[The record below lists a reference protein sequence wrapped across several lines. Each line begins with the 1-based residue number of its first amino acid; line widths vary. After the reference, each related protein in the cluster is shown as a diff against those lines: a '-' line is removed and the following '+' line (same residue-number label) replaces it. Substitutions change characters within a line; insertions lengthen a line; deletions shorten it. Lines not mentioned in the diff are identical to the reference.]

1 MMKKLLL
8 CIIIYAGITGKTVA
22 KHNIDSLMN
31 VLDNEVE
38 NYDQYVQKYNESI
51 TTFKENIRYARTD
64 QERYELNKHLFY
76 SYQAFQ
82 NDSAL
87 HYLNECRK
95 YAQRMGRKDLEGE
108 ILARQAF
115 QLSTVGMYY
124 ESRELLHLIDASVL
138 AKEGR
143 LEYYNA
149 RIHLY
154 HELSYYTNVDW
165 IRQKY
170 KAMEYLLIDSLPFVA
185 GKTDDVYYKWKGFYY
200 YEKEESERAL
210 KLFKEW
216 VDRAQPGSREFA
228 TAAFFMYL
236 INARLQ
242 NQEEVKYWLVVSAI
256 TDIRNSIMDQA
267 SLWTLANILAQEGDV
282 KRAHSYITYSWDA
295 ATQFQTKVRSGQIS
309 PILSMIETSYQ
320 TKIRE
325 QNMWLTVAV
334 VVVSL
339 MLILFIGLL
348 WYVNRQRKYLHST
361 RNELRTINDEL
372 QNVNTELKL
381 SNVKLNESN
390 RVKEEYIGRFLGLC
404 SLYIEKIE
412 EQRKRVNKMVK
423 AKQYDDLYN
432 ATRTTETKKK
442 DLEELYSNFDA
453 AFTHLFPNFVDDLNA
468 LIAPEERIMT
478 KDGRLTTTIRIFA
491 LIRLGIDDSNKIA
504 EFLNYSVHTIYNYRV
519 KIRNAALCDRNEF
532 EQKIKE
538 LGLSR
543 EEA

>member
-38 NYDQYVQKYNESI
+38 NYNQYVQKYNESI
-51 TTFKENIRYARTD
+51 TTFKGNVRYARTD

-115 QLSTVGMYY
+115 QSSTTGMYY
-124 ESRELLHLIDASVL
+124 EAQELLGMVDKSALT
-138 AKEGR
+138 KEG
-143 LEYYNA
+143 LAEYYNA

-165 IRQKY
+165 IKKKY
-170 KAMEYLLIDSLPFVA
+170 KALEWRLIDSLQFVT
-185 GKTDDVYYKWKGFYY
+185 GKNDAVYYKWKGFYY
-200 YEKEESERAL
+200 YERNELEKSFELFRKWVEEAKPE
-210 KLFKEW
+210 
-216 VDRAQPGSREFA
+216 SRDFA
-228 TAAFFMYL
+228 TAAYFMYL
-236 INARLQ
+236 VNGRMKHDG
-242 NQEEVKYWLVVSAI
+242 EVKYWLIISAV
-256 TDIRNSIMDQA
+256 TDIRNSIMDQG
-267 SLWTLANILAQEGDV
+267 SLWTLADILAQEGDV
-282 KRAHSYITYSWDA
+282 RRAHSYITYSWNV
-295 ATQFQTKVRSGQIS
+295 ATWFGTKVRSAQIS

-390 RVKEEYIGRFLGLC
+390 RVKEEYIGRFLSLC
-404 SLYIEKIE
+404 SLYIDKIE

-432 ATRTTETKKK
+432 ATRTTEMKKK
-442 DLEELYSNFDA
+442 ELEELYSNFDA
-453 AFTHLFPNFVDDLNA
+453 AFTHLFPNFVDELNA

>member
-38 NYDQYVQKYNESI
+38 NYNQYVQKYNESI

-138 AKEGR
+138 TKEGR

-390 RVKEEYIGRFLGLC
+390 RVKEEYIGRFLSLC

>member
-38 NYDQYVQKYNESI
+38 NYNQYVQKYNESI

-138 AKEGR
+138 TKEGR

-242 NQEEVKYWLVVSAI
+242 NLEEVKYWLVVSAI

-390 RVKEEYIGRFLGLC
+390 RVKEEYIGRFLSLC

>member
-390 RVKEEYIGRFLGLC
+390 RVKEEYIGRFLSLC

>member
-38 NYDQYVQKYNESI
+38 NYNQYVQKYNESI

>member
-532 EQKIKE
+532 ELKIKE

>member
-38 NYDQYVQKYNESI
+38 NYNQYVQKYNESI

-138 AKEGR
+138 TKEGR

-295 ATQFQTKVRSGQIS
+295 ATRFQTKVRSGQIS

-390 RVKEEYIGRFLGLC
+390 RVKEEYIGRFLSLC
-404 SLYIEKIE
+404 SLYIDKIE

-432 ATRTTETKKK
+432 ATRTTEMKKK
-442 DLEELYSNFDA
+442 ELEELYSNFDA
-453 AFTHLFPNFVDDLNA
+453 AFTHLFPNFVDELNA

>member
-1 MMKKLLL
+1 MKKLLL

-38 NYDQYVQKYNESI
+38 NYNQYVQKYNESI
-51 TTFKENIRYARTD
+51 TTFKENIRYTRTD
-64 QERYELNKHLFY
+64 QERYDLNKHLFY

-138 AKEGR
+138 TKEGR

-165 IRQKY
+165 IKKKY
-170 KAMEYLLIDSLPFVA
+170 KALECRLIDSLQFVA
-185 GKTDDVYYKWKGFYY
+185 DKTDDVYYKWKGFYY

-242 NQEEVKYWLVVSAI
+242 NQEEVKYWLIVSAI

-348 WYVNRQRKYLHST
+348 WYVNRQRKHLHST

-390 RVKEEYIGRFLGLC
+390 RVKEEYIGRFLSLC
-404 SLYIEKIE
+404 SLYIDKIE

-432 ATRTTETKKK
+432 ATRTTEMKKK
-442 DLEELYSNFDA
+442 ELEELYSNFDA
-453 AFTHLFPNFVDDLNA
+453 AFTHLFPNFVDELNA

-538 LGLSR
+538 LGLSS

>member
-538 LGLSR
+538 LGLS
-543 EEA
+543 EEG

>member
-200 YEKEESERAL
+200 YEKEESEMAL

>member
-38 NYDQYVQKYNESI
+38 NYNQYVQKYNESI

-138 AKEGR
+138 TKEGR

-165 IRQKY
+165 IKKKY
-170 KAMEYLLIDSLPFVA
+170 KALEWRLIDSLQFVA
-185 GKTDDVYYKWKGFYY
+185 DKTDDVYYKWKGFYY

-216 VDRAQPGSREFA
+216 ADRAQPGSREFA

-242 NQEEVKYWLVVSAI
+242 NQEEVKYWLIVSAI

-348 WYVNRQRKYLHST
+348 WYVNRQRKHLHST

-390 RVKEEYIGRFLGLC
+390 RVKEEYIGRFLSLC
-404 SLYIEKIE
+404 SLYIDKIE

-432 ATRTTETKKK
+432 ATRTTEMKKK
-442 DLEELYSNFDA
+442 ELEELYSNFDA
-453 AFTHLFPNFVDDLNA
+453 AFTHLFPNFVDELNA

>member
-38 NYDQYVQKYNESI
+38 NYNQYVQKYNESI
-51 TTFKENIRYARTD
+51 TTFKENIRYTRTD
-64 QERYELNKHLFY
+64 QERYDLNKHLFY

-138 AKEGR
+138 TKEGR

-165 IRQKY
+165 IKKKY
-170 KAMEYLLIDSLPFVA
+170 KALECRLIDSLQFVA
-185 GKTDDVYYKWKGFYY
+185 DKTDDVYYKWKGFYY

-242 NQEEVKYWLVVSAI
+242 NQEEVKYWLIVSAI

-348 WYVNRQRKYLHST
+348 WYVNRQRKHLHST

-390 RVKEEYIGRFLGLC
+390 RVKEEYIGRFLSLC
-404 SLYIEKIE
+404 SLYIDKIE

-432 ATRTTETKKK
+432 ATRTTEMKKK
-442 DLEELYSNFDA
+442 ELEELYSNFDA
-453 AFTHLFPNFVDDLNA
+453 AFTHLFPNFVDELNA

-538 LGLSR
+538 LGLSS

>member
-38 NYDQYVQKYNESI
+38 NYGQYVQKYNESI

-200 YEKEESERAL
+200 YEKEESEMAL

>member
-38 NYDQYVQKYNESI
+38 NYNQYVQKYNESI

-138 AKEGR
+138 TKEGR

-216 VDRAQPGSREFA
+216 VDRAQPGAREFA

-390 RVKEEYIGRFLGLC
+390 RVKEEYIGRFLSLC

>member
-1 MMKKLLL
+1 MKKLLL

-38 NYDQYVQKYNESI
+38 NYNQYVQKYNESI

-138 AKEGR
+138 TKEGR

-390 RVKEEYIGRFLGLC
+390 RVKEEYIGRFLSLC

-532 EQKIKE
+532 EHKIKE

>member
-1 MMKKLLL
+1 MKKLLL

-38 NYDQYVQKYNESI
+38 NYNQYVQKYNESI

-138 AKEGR
+138 TKEGR

-390 RVKEEYIGRFLGLC
+390 RVKEEYIGRFLSLC

>member
-1 MMKKLLL
+1 MKKLLL
-8 CIIIYAGITGKTVA
+8 SCFMLATGVICNAGT
-22 KHNIDSLMN
+22 KHNIDSLMI
-31 VLDNEVE
+31 VLDKEVD
-38 NYDQYVQKYNESI
+38 NYSQYVQRYNESI
-51 TTFKENIRYARTD
+51 TTFKENIRYTRTD
-64 QERYELNKHLFY
+64 QERYDLNKHLFY
-76 SYQAFQ
+76 SYQTFQ

-95 YAQRMGRKDLEGE
+95 YAQRMGRKDFEGE

-138 AKEGR
+138 TKEGL

-165 IRQKY
+165 IKQKY
-170 KAMEYLLIDSLPFVA
+170 KAMEYSLIDSLQFVA
-185 GKTDDVYYKWKGFYY
+185 GKADDVYYKWKGFYY
-200 YEKEESERAL
+200 YEKKETEKSF

-216 VDRAQPGSREFA
+216 VDKAKPGSREFA

-236 INARLQ
+236 INARMQ
-242 NQEEVKYWLVVSAI
+242 NPEEVKYWLIVSAI

-325 QNMWLTVAV
+325 QNTWLSIAV
-334 VVVSL
+334 ITVSL

-348 WYVNRQRKYLHST
+348 YYVNRQRKYLHIT

-372 QNVNTELKL
+372 QNVNTQLKL

-390 RVKEEYIGRFLGLC
+390 RVKEEYIGRFLSLC

-412 EQRKRVNKMVK
+412 DQRKRVNKMVK
-423 AKQYDDLYN
+423 ARQYDDLYN
-432 ATRTTETKKK
+432 ATRTTDTKKK
-442 DLEELYSNFDA
+442 ELEELYSNFDA
-453 AFTHLFPNFVDDLNA
+453 AFTHLFPNFVDDFNA
-468 LIAPEERIMT
+468 LIAPEERIII

-538 LGLSR
+538 LGLSD
-543 EEA
+543 EG

>member
-38 NYDQYVQKYNESI
+38 NYGQYVQKYNESI